1 MPYNTTGFSEYLARL
16 MKSRGLSTGELAA
29 LLGLKSK
36 TTIVRILNSN
46 AGEKSILNFRNLLMN
61 SRELALT
68 TEEVQMLDE
77 SVSCQTK
84 ESSYSFIFSELWALL
99 YRRDTPHGEVRLL
112 TSEPYA
118 TLKEFGCMLREG
130 PAEFLLINCSFSSL
144 TGAAREFLETQEHPV
159 SMEQYFFNADGYP
172 RRLVQIIGRIVPILP
187 LDNYTAYTITQEP
200 EEGIFDLNAVAVRT
214 GAGEEYELLF
224 CSERTAILT
233 RGEGLFRKWQTFLA
247 NFRTAP
253 IKSRKDP
260 GTYNFIGF
268 MERYRKLEERSDLC
282 KFRPDIS
289 INCIPIDIMEA
300 AFVEGCRSMDIPV
313 PKETVTALVALQ
325 RKRYNNVH
333 SSRQTSHLVIS
344 EKAMRKF
351 AATGRIADHAYMMR
365 PFTGEERIRILKDC
379 ADRSGRNSENR
390 FHIYLLDPETEE
402 RIYGNDHPVEMVCY
416 GEKCVQLT
424 PAQTDYNF
432 GKGHS
437 EIFIEQEAFRGLFVE
452 FFMNDLVQYHTQPEE
467 ATEALFRELIREL
480 EEEENCSCIRTPD
493 VL

>member
-1 MPYNTTGFSEYLARL
+1 MPYNTTGFAEYLARI

-36 TTIVRILNSN
+36 TTIVRILNNN

-61 SRELALT
+61 SRQLALT
-68 TEEVQMLDE
+68 TEEVQMLDD
-77 SVSCQTK
+77 SISCQKK

-99 YRRDTPHGEVRLL
+99 YRRQNPRGEVRLL
-112 TSEPYA
+112 TAEPYG
-118 TLKEFGCMLREG
+118 TLTEFGKMLSDTSSEC
-130 PAEFLLINCSFSSL
+130 LLINCSFHSL
-144 TGAAREFLETQEHPV
+144 VDAAAEFLVSQTHTV

-172 RRLVQIIGRIVPILP
+172 RRLVQIIGRIVPMLA

-200 EEGIFDLNAVAVRT
+200 SEGVFDLNVMAVRCGT
-214 GAGEEYELLF
+214 GEEYEVLF

-233 RGEGLFRKWQTFLA
+233 RGEGLYRKWQTFIA
-247 NFRTAP
+247 NFRTVP

-260 GTYNFIGF
+260 ATYNFIGF
-268 MERYRKLEERSDLC
+268 MERYRKLEEKSDIY
-282 KFRPDIS
+282 KFRPDVS
-289 INCIPIDIMEA
+289 VNCIPIDIMKA
-300 AFVEGCRSMDIPV
+300 AFMEGCEAMGLTAT
-313 PKETVTALVALQ
+313 KETVAALVMLQ

-333 SSRQTSHLVIS
+333 SNRQTTHLVVS

-351 AATGRIADHAYMMR
+351 AATGCMADHAYFMR
-365 PFTGEERIRILKDC
+365 PFTVEERIWILNDC
-379 ADRSGRNSENR
+379 IGRSGER
-390 FHIYLLDPETEE
+390 FRIYLLKPETEE
-402 RIYGNDHPVEMVCY
+402 RIYANDHPIEMVCY

-424 PAQTDYNF
+424 PALTDYDF

-467 ATEALFRELIREL
+467 ASAELFRELVREL
-480 EEEENCSCIRTPD
+480 EKD
-493 VL
+493 